1 MLAEDGLVFRPVEGT
16 PQGGV
21 ISPILANVY
30 LHYALDL
37 WFEQEV
43 KKNCDG
49 DAYYI
54 RFADDFVALFRYAR
68 DAERFYGK
76 LRERLAKFS
85 LELADEKTRII
96 SFSRFRKYEKT
107 SFTFLR
113 IEFRWGVSNSG
124 KDVIKRR
131 TDRKR
136 LQRAYAEISEWCQE
150 NRHQR
155 IRKQTEV
162 MKQKLRGHY
171 YYYGI
176 AGNSKGI
183 RQFFNGSMRSGIDG

>member
-1 MLAEDGLVFRPVEGT
+1 MIRKWLKAGVVAGDGHIFKPVEGT

-30 LHYALDL
+30 LHYVLDL
-37 WFEQEV
+37 WFEKEI

-49 DAYYI
+49 DSYLI

-68 DAERFYGK
+68 DAEMFYRK

-85 LELADEKTRII
+85 LELAEEKSRIV

-107 SFTFLR
+107 NFSFLG

-124 KDVIKRR
+124 KDIIKRR

-136 LQRAYAEISEWCQE
+136 MQRAFTEITEWCRE

-155 IRKQTEV
+155 IRKQTET
-162 MKQKLRGHY
+162 MITETPRALQLLWHRRK
-171 YYYGI
+171 
-176 AGNSKGI
+176 
-183 RQFFNGSMRSGIDG
+183 